1 MPINKNLLRYKDEFT
16 ALRRQIHANPELL
29 FDVHETAALVAQKLR
44 DFGVDEVVT
53 GIGRTGVV
61 GVIKGAAPGR
71 TIGLRA
77 DMDALPIPE
86 ETGLSYASTRL
97 TALMHACGHDGH
109 TSMLLGAAK
118 YLSETRDF
126 AGTAVVIFQPA
137 EEGGGGGREMVEGG
151 LMDRFDIQEVYGLHT
166 FPHQHSGAFAI
177 RPGPVLASVDT
188 FEIQVSG
195 KGAHAAKPQA
205 SIDPIVTASSIVQ
218 SLQTITSRGVDPKEA
233 LVVSVTTFNAGQ
245 ATNVIPQKAVLT
257 GTVRSLCSKVREAAE
272 VQLTRIVS
280 GTAAAHGAV
289 AEIAYQR
296 DYPVMSNHA
305 AQATIAADVAAGMVG
320 EANVN
325 RNFPSS
331 MGGEDF
337 AFMLQERPG
346 AMIFMDQGLGP
357 ELHHPAFDFNDDV
370 LLTGMSFWVNLMQSR
385 GVM

>member
-1 MPINKNLLRYKDEFT
+1 MQINKNLLGYKDEFT

-44 DFGVDEVVT
+44 EFGADEVVT

-61 GVIKGAAPGR
+61 GVIKGATPGR

-86 ETGLSYASTRL
+86 ETGLSYASTNPG
-97 TALMHACGHDGH
+97 LMHACGHDGH
-109 TSMLLGAAK
+109 TAMLLGAAK
-118 YLSETRDF
+118 YLSATRDF
-126 AGTAVVIFQPA
+126 ARNAVVIFQPA
-137 EEGGGGGREMVEGG
+137 EEGGGGGREMVEDG
-151 LMDRFDIQEVYGLHT
+151 LMDRFDIQEVFGLHT
-166 FPHQHSGAFAI
+166 FPHKLCGSFSV
-177 RPGPVLASVDT
+177 RSGPVLASVDT
-188 FEIQVSG
+188 FEIQVFG
-195 KGAHAAKPQA
+195 KGSHAAKPQA
-205 SIDPIVTASSIVQ
+205 SIDPIVIASNIVQ

-257 GTVRSLCSKVREAAE
+257 GTVRSLCSEVRNSAE
-272 VQLTRIVS
+272 VQLTRIVMD
-280 GTAAAHGAV
+280 TAAAHGAV
-289 AEIAYQR
+289 AKVSYQR
-296 DYPVMSNHA
+296 DYPVMSNHVP
-305 AQATIAADVAAGMVG
+305 QATIAADVAASMVG
-320 EANVN
+320 EVNVD
-325 RNFPSS
+325 RDFPSS

-346 AMIFMDQGLGP
+346 AMIFMDQGPGP
-357 ELHHPAFDFNDDV
+357 ELHHPEFDFNDEV